1 MDIDLNKILGTEDM
15 TLLHMASTD
24 AQEARI
30 EIYEILLNGGLDINA
45 VTEESASVMSYLL

>member
-1 MDIDLNKILGTEDM
+1 M